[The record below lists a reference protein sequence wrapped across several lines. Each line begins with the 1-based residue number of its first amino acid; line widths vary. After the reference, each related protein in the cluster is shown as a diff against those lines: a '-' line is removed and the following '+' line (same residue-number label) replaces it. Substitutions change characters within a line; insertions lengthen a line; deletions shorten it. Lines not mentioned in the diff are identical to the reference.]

1 MTRLVIQLVGGFIG
15 AQLGVGFGVGAF
27 IGGII
32 GNLLFPTKLPTIIG
46 PRLNDLTVNSSAYG
60 RIIPINYATPLVGG
74 NIIWSTG
81 IEEVR
86 TETTQGGGGSGG
98 GPTQTTVTFTYFA
111 DFAISF
117 GRGQSLG
124 SFGKEIDAFGKMW
137 ADTKLIFDPIDG
149 PTNVLFAEQST
160 FHLGGFTEQ
169 PDPLIEAD
177 KGVGNVSPHR
187 TLAYIVFSNFAL
199 KDFGNRIPHIRA
211 EIINSST
218 APVTF
223 STIVHD
229 DPTIEGTVKMFY
241 SWDKQ
246 RMYAL
251 WGNDALLSRVRH
263 HTMAT
268 YDPFTL
274 DRISG
279 AVVLTDPA
287 NLGGFD
293 WDVNQIAYI
302 DDRFAG
308 SMEPAPNGDIYFGVN
323 GERTSD
329 GGKVFGMMKIDGSTF
344 AQKAFTVPAGVF
356 VAPNPEPTDESPRRP
371 FNEGLF
377 VGYRTDSS
385 GVPSIEALYTI
396 PNMGLDGISI
406 GLHPWAMAIYPG
418 SGDDVSVSTPIFVI
432 PDSNYDDGSGDMP
445 NFRRNNVAPSRI
457 APSWIAV
464 DGRGQ
469 LWTAFLDQVAI
480 PTQRVHLL
488 FNRFGLIKRQNITTM
503 FDNVTPAAQMNIFG
517 PGGPVYVKSIDR
529 MIFWQ
534 KITFAPNKGVWI
546 FHVNPETLVVTD
558 EYHVPGTSTNDIA
571 NALLGPVGWQ
581 NAQLFGTVPPAARAL
596 YNTDPTQDIIFHLNT
611 TRLFRYNPESRSAA
625 LPSPI
630 ITVMPIDGAN
640 DRQDHFYNWQ
650 RNAYATAKSG
660 FGSPPGAKIDWEFY
674 NLDRVTQGITDIK
687 AIVDDIIDRADEDII
702 RTTDALDDLTT
713 GDINAPG
720 RHDVLG
726 FSIQNRE
733 SARQTLETLAI
744 PFMFHLIERGNA
756 LVAIDRIGDAPVGEV
771 VPEGD
776 LGSYEAGTTPT
787 PNITETRRQEI
798 ELPERV
804 DVSYISR
811 PRDYED
817 GSQHSQRIAELV
829 STQEKIDLRLPIVLS
844 DNQAKQIASSALFN
858 AWISREFYDF
868 TLPPKWI
875 RLEPGDFLQLP
886 VGGVLKR
893 IIVTN
898 VELGDSG
905 LLKVRAER
913 DDSEV
918 FDTDSVGTTAP
929 VIPNR
934 DLLTPP
940 LPTTQVLMDLPFLR
954 NIDASFGIGFY
965 YAVGGPKGWQGATV
979 LRSTADDFFIY
990 DTVTSDR
997 NSILGFATTVL
1008 ADGPTTI
1015 FDNGNSVTINLL
1027 DSSALL
1033 QSVTENAVLSTDL
1046 NAALLGKELIQF
1058 QTVVNN
1064 GDGTFTISK
1073 LVRGGRGTEQHTGT
1087 HVSGERFVLLDAD
1100 KMNRFSEDSADVGVE
1115 HLYKEITFNQLF
1127 DDVTPTAFTNTGIS
1141 EKPYSPVHIRG
1152 VRVINNDLTIDWI
1165 RRARTTGEWLDAIEV
1180 PLDETTEDYE
1190 VDILDAPGGTVVRT
1204 ITTTASGNG
1213 SVVTPSTQSAFYDEA
1228 DQVADPGIIPGTP
1241 VDVEI
1246 FQLSAIRGRGFP
1258 GVGLT

>member
-32 GNLLFPTKLPTIIG
+32 GNFLFPTKLPTIIG

-60 RIIPINYATPLVGG
+60 RVIPINYGTPLVGG

-81 IEEVR
+81 LEEVR

-111 DFAISF
+111 DFAIAF
-117 GRGQSLG
+117 GRGTEPANQEIEAY
-124 SFGKEIDAFGKMW
+124 GKIW
-137 ADTKLIFDPIDG
+137 ADTKLIYDPIDG
-149 PTNVLFAEQST
+149 PTTVLFAEQSQ
-160 FHLGGFTEQ
+160 FYFGGSNQ
-169 PDPLIEAD
+169 LPDPLMEAD
-177 KGVGNVSPHR
+177 KGVGNVPAHR
-187 TLAYIVFSNFAL
+187 HLALIVFSNFAL

-211 EIINSST
+211 EIINDATSPIS
-218 APVTF
+218 F
-223 STIVHD
+223 STVVA
-229 DPTIEGTVKMFY
+229 DPTNEGNAVAMFY
-241 SWDKQ
+241 SWDMNRIYSLFNTSASSQSKN
-246 RMYAL
+246 RDFSM
-251 WGNDALLSRVRH
+251 NC
-263 HTMAT
+263 

-274 DRISG
+274 SQISG
-279 AVVLTDPA
+279 PSAFAQPA
-287 NLGGFD
+287 NAGGFD
-293 WDVNQIAYI
+293 WEFNRSGILNDTDNHV
-302 DDRFAG
+302 RV
-308 SMEPAPNGDIYFGVN
+308 APNGDIYWASS

-329 GGKVFGMMKIDGSTF
+329 GAQAAALAKYDGNTMALKDFTSTGS
-344 AQKAFTVPAGVF
+344 VVVSPSPDPPSDSPVGPASTIFIGF
-356 VAPNPEPTDESPRRP
+356 
-371 FNEGLF
+371 
-377 VGYRTDSS
+377 RTDSA
-385 GVPSIEALYTI
+385 GLPSIRAIYTEPI
-396 PNMGLDGISI
+396 MGFSDVGP
-406 GLHPWAMAIYPG
+406 GFATHPGRMLIYPG
-418 SGDDVSVSTPIFVI
+418 DSVNSPLILVTDD
-432 PDSNYDDGSGDMP
+432 DYDNGTGQFP
-445 NFRRNNVAPSRI
+445 NFSISDPPGGGGNIFAQNI
-457 APSWIAV
+457 GI
-464 DGRGQ
+464 DGDGQ
-469 LWTAFLDQVAI
+469 LWTLFLDQVAS
-480 PTQRVHLL
+480 PTQRVHLK
-488 FNRFGLIKRQNITTM
+488 FNEFGLIKRQNVTTM
-503 FDNVTPAAQMNIFG
+503 FDSVTPASQMNIFQPSG
-517 PGGPVYVKSIDR
+517 IVYVKSIDR
-529 MIFWQ
+529 FIFWVG
-534 KITFAPNKGVWI
+534 IGSAPNKGVWI
-546 FHVNPETLVVTD
+546 FHVNPETLTVTD
-558 EYHVPGTSTNDIA
+558 EYKVPETDVNSP
-571 NALLGPVGWQ
+571 NARLGPLGFQ
-581 NAQLFGTVPPAARAL
+581 STSASFKYDQFL
-596 YNTDPTQDIIFHLNT
+596 YNTNPTQDIVFQINDT
-611 TRLFRYNPESRSAA
+611 QLFRYNPESRSATF
-625 LPSPI
+625 PIPI
-630 ITVMPIDGAN
+630 ITLMPSDGSG
-640 DRQDHFYNWQ
+640 DRGDNFYNWQ
-650 RNAYATAKSG
+650 RNAYATAQTTLG
-660 FGSPPGAKIDWEFY
+660 NPPGERKDWEFY
-674 NLDRVTQGITDIK
+674 NLDRVTQGITDIRF
-687 AIVDDIIDRADEDII
+687 IVDDVINQADEDIVK
-702 RTTDALDDLTT
+702 TTGALDDLIT

-756 LVAIDRIGDAPVGEV
+756 LVGIDRIGDAPAGEV

-776 LGSYEAGTTPT
+776 LGSYEAGTAPP

-817 GSQHSQRIAELV
+817 GLQHSQRIAELI

-875 RLEPGDFLQLP
+875 RLEPGDFLQIP

-893 IIVTN
+893 VIVTN

-918 FDTDSVGTTAP
+918 FDTDSIGTTAP
-929 VIPNR
+929 VDTNR

-940 LPTTQVLMDLPFLR
+940 LPTTQILMDLPFLR
-954 NIDASFGIGFY
+954 NADEFVGIGFY
-965 YAVGGPKGWQGATV
+965 YAVGGPEGWQGATV
-979 LRSTADDFFIY
+979 LRSTADSFLIY
-990 DTVTSDR
+990 DTVTPDR
-997 NSILGFATTVL
+997 NSIIGFATGVL

-1033 QSVTENAVLSTDL
+1033 QSVTENAVLTTDL

-1073 LVRGGRGTEQHTGT
+1073 FIRGGRGTEQHTGT
-1087 HVSGERFVLLDAD
+1087 HTSGETFVLLDPA
-1100 KMNRFSEDSADVGVE
+1100 KANRFPEDSADVGVE

-1141 EKPYSPVHIRG
+1141 EKPYSPVHLRG
-1152 VRVINNDLTIDWI
+1152 VRATNNDLTIDWI
-1165 RRARTTGEWLDAIEV
+1165 RRARTNGEWLDAIDV
-1180 PLDETTEDYE
+1180 PLGETTEDYE

-1204 ITTTASGNG
+1204 ITTTASANG

-1228 DQVADPGIIPGTP
+1228 DQTADAGITPGTP

-1258 GVGLT
+1258 GIGVT